1 MDVVV
6 TAIIGSSFGQ
16 EAAKYGPSSFENA
29 NQDAA
34 NQKLSKYSDQVKGG
48 MQFCPFAMDTAGGL
62 GEDAHRVLRELAR
75 MGAELNR
82 EIAEAWRG
90 GFEAYA
96 GYLRAQFQQDLT
108 AVLFRQTGR
117 IISEAWPRRVI
128 PLERAHGASIPTCLT
143 SPGYKLGSQL
153 C

>member
-1 MDVVV
+1 MLQLLPQRLNSQV
-6 TAIIGSSFGQ
+6 
-16 EAAKYGPSSFENA
+16 AA
-29 NQDAA
+29 D
-34 NQKLSKYSDQVKGG
+34 QKLSKYSDQVKGG

-62 GEDAHRVLRELAR
+62 GEDAQRVLRELAR

-82 EIAEAWRG
+82 EIAEAWQG

-96 GYLRAQFQQDLT
+96 GYLRAQFHHDLT

-128 PLERAHGASIPTCLT
+128 PLERAHGASIPKLTYLPQVT
-143 SPGYKLGSQL
+143 SPGYKLGSQFS
-153 C
+153 